1 MSASVEAPETTR
13 GAETGPPSA
22 VVPKRKIEEPRLG
35 PLPEP
40 NLLDR
45 LRASW
50 SVAALVPAFDV
61 RNLKKR
67 EWRSAALLAVVAH
80 AFAIAGI
87 IVIGKLALATF
98 VDKPQTIIHL
108 SPVDRPVDDP
118 TTPETERGGD
128 PEEGPRATNPDGGGG
143 GAPGVK
149 PATGGPPPA
158 MTPKPLIPPS
168 ITPPVVSTSMV
179 LPPAVEGPERP
190 ALDPTAVPGITDVP
204 PDPGDPSI
212 GRNGEGGVGNNLGPG
227 VGPGGAPG
235 TGGGVKGGPG
245 GPGTDPTAQRPGA
258 TGPGTGTGPGP
269 GLGGRVKDRGPSFA
283 YKAKP
288 ALTKAMIEAGT
299 FGTVTIRV
307 TISATGQLLS
317 AEPVQTLQNG
327 GTAAAME
334 ALRRCRFLPAI
345 RGGQYVDASTL
356 VRFDIRS
363 N

>member
-22 VVPKRKIEEPRLG
+22 VVPRRKLEEPRLG

-80 AFAIAGI
+80 AFVIAGI
-87 IVIGKLALATF
+87 IIIGKLALAKF
-98 VDKPQTIIHL
+98 VDEPTTVIHL
-108 SPVDRPVDDP
+108 GPVDRRVDDP
-118 TTPETERGGD
+118 TTPEDEGRGQPADGETSD
-128 PEEGPRATNPDGGGG
+128 PGDGGGG
-143 GAPGVK
+143 NTDPKPVTRGER
-149 PATGGPPPA
+149 PATTPNPIVPPA
-158 MTPKPLIPPS
+158 ISIPNIAP
-168 ITPPVVSTSMV
+168 SMV
-179 LPPAVEGPERP
+179 LPTAAKGPELPAV
-190 ALDPTAVPGITDVP
+190 DPTAQTGITDAP
-204 PDPGDPSI
+204 PAPPEGPSLGD
-212 GRNGEGGVGNNLGPG
+212 GGGTGVGRGKGDG
-227 VGPGGAPG
+227 VGDGGPTG
-235 TGGGVKGGPG
+235 TGGGDGGGPG
-245 GPGTDPTAQRPGA
+245 GSGKDSTATRPGGTDA
-258 TGPGTGTGPGP
+258 GTGTGPLPGP
-269 GLGGRVKDRGPSFA
+269 GGRVRDRSP
-283 YKAKP
+283 KMTVPAKP
-288 ALTKAMIEAGT
+288 NLTKAMIEAGT

-307 TISATGQLLS
+307 TISATGAILA

-334 ALRRCRFLPAI
+334 ALRRCKFVPAI
-345 RGGQYVDASTL
+345 RGGQYVTESTL